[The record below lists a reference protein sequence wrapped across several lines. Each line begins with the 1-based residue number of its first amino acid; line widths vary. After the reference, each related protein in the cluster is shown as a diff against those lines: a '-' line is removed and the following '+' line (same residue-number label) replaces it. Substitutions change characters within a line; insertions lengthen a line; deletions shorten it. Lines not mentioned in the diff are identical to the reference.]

1 MKKYILIIVSLII
14 MILTFL
20 NNWYSDKLLDLLFV
34 PALNIILF
42 ISLIICLI
50 IVLIKII
57 KYKQFINIIALVF
70 LIITVLMIIS
80 FPTREEKF
88 KLTFNLYE
96 KDRLEIIK
104 MIKDNKLKS
113 DEYGNTPLP
122 RRYKKLS
129 SSGEVVVL
137 QNNEEQLIIF
147 WIFRGMQSGSV
158 ELIYSTGGEKLIK
171 ENEGGHPIVSIDKLK
186 DKWYYVKTDY

>member
-1 MKKYILIIVSLII
+1 MKKYILIIISLII
-14 MILTFL
+14 LIVTFL
-20 NNWYSDKLLDLLFV
+20 NNWKYDQFFMA
-34 PALNIILF
+34 PAFNIILF

-57 KYKQFINIIALVF
+57 KYKQFINIIALIF
-70 LIITVLMIIS
+70 LIITVLMIIF
-80 FPTREEKF
+80 FPTREEKY
-88 KLTFNLYE
+88 KLTFHLYE

-113 DEYGNTPLP
+113 DEHGNTTLP
-122 RRYKKLS
+122 QKYKKLS

-137 QNNEEQLIIF
+137 QNDEEQVIIF
-147 WIFRGMQSGSV
+147 WIFRGMLSGSD
-158 ELIYSTGGEKLIK
+158 ELIYSTGGEKLIRK
-171 ENEGGHPIVSIDKLK
+171 HEGGHPIISIDKLK